1 MRFFLIFLIFSFAV
15 TAKTKAKKKT
25 SDFVGI
31 SYLNI
36 TFGHVH
42 ENPNDL
48 SASLTTIACG
58 YPVKVFAKA
67 GMKDSDW
74 KYVKVG
80 SDFGYVRERF
90 LDSTKPDC
98 LQSKYPKFFNNLNLD
113 LSEMYYWGRLHDQ
126 ILMEATHAR

>member
-1 MRFFLIFLIFSFAV
+1 MRLILVFLIISTFVIAAPKSL
-15 TAKTKAKKKT
+15 KKR

-58 YPVKVFAKA
+58 YPVKIFAKA
-67 GMKDSDW
+67 GLEKSDW
-74 KYVKVG
+74 KYVKIG
-80 SDFGYVRERF
+80 GDFGYVREKF
-90 LDSTKPDC
+90 LDSTKPAC
-98 LQSKYPKFFNNLNLD
+98 LQAKYPKFFNNLNLD

-126 ILMEATHAR
+126 LLMETTHVR